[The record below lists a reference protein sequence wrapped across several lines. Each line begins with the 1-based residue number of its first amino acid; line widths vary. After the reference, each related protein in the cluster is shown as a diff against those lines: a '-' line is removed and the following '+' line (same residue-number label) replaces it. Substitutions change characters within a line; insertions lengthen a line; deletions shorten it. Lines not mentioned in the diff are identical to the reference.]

1 MVLEYCD
8 QGNLLTY
15 QSKLKNRA
23 FDLKEALEI
32 LTQVMLG
39 LRVIHEKNYIHRD
52 IKSENVLIK
61 ATDKGGRI
69 YKIAD
74 FGFARPVKSGT
85 ASTVCGTQKY
95 MAPEIL
101 KNLPYTRSVD
111 IWAIGIL
118 FYFMLFA
125 DYPFKGTDLLFDMD
139 RKCHGGFKLKEVV
152 KGDRAQIITPEL

>member
-1 MVLEYCD
+1 MVLEFCD
-8 QGNLLTY
+8 QGNLLSH
-15 QSKLKNRA
+15 QSKLKNKC
-23 FDLKEALEI
+23 FPLKDSLEI
-32 LTQVMLG
+32 IVQVMQG

-61 ATDKGGRI
+61 TTEKGGRI

-111 IWAIGIL
+111 IWALGIL

-125 DYPFKGTDLLFDMD
+125 DYPFKGHDLVFD
-139 RKCHGGFKLKEVV
+139 
-152 KGDRAQIITPEL
+152 I